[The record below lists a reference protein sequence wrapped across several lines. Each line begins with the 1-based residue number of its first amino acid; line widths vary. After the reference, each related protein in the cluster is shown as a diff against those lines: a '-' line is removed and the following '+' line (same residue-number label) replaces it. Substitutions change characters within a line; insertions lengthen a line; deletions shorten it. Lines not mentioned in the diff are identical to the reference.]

1 MCREEALDVTSLLNE
16 KDSFSRFKLL
26 AVIKEVAPTKKCADD
41 ECLGVSDFAT
51 KYFPDGDVFHE
62 PSGGFWEALGGRRVT
77 SQGLSTYNPFKLYRG
92 AKEIGRRQT
101 EKGIEGNLAGEG
113 IVQGGIIVLNGAG
126 GVEYMYKEK
135 TGYQIPRDEIVEV
148 LDRMVG

>member
-1 MCREEALDVTSLLNE
+1 MRGASVEDLSDDLRRRVYWKYDILRQGAKRRCCRPSR
-16 KDSFSRFKLL
+16 SFLLL
-26 AVIKEVAPTKKCADD
+26 ASLVAVAF
-41 ECLGVSDFAT
+41 S
-51 KYFPDGDVFHE
+51 
-62 PSGGFWEALGGRRVT
+62 
-77 SQGLSTYNPFKLYRG
+77 SQ
-92 AKEIGRRQT
+92 IGRRQT